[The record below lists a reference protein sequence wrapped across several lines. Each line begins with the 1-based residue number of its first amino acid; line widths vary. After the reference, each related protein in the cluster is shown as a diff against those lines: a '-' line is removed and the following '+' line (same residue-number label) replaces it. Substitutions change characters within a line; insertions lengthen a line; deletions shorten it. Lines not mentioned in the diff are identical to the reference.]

1 METPEIHTISI
12 LFTRYTDFVSRLLY
26 LVSGR
31 SYTHVSLSLDTDDTY
46 FYGFNTKG
54 FRKEY
59 QKKHKNR
66 TKENICYR
74 IDISDK
80 SYKKLKKILEE
91 FEKRKQKLSYN
102 WIGIFLCIIGIP
114 FVMKN
119 KFFCSQF
126 IAWALLTAGVIV
138 WKKNYSRY
146 LPSHIKKELDSTEI
160 VKEKIIN
167 AVPVASSKK

>member
-1 METPEIHTISI
+1 MEESKTHIISI
-12 LFTRYTDFVSRLLY
+12 LFTRYTDFVSKLLY

-31 SYTHVSLSLDTDDTY
+31 SYTHVSISLDTEDTY

-54 FRKEY
+54 FKKEY
-59 QKKHKNR
+59 PRKHRNR

-74 IDISDK
+74 IEISDK
-80 SYKKLKKILEE
+80 SYHKLKKILED

-114 FVMKN
+114 FTMKN

-126 IAWALLTAGVIV
+126 IAWALLAAGVIV

-146 LPSHIKKELDSTEI
+146 LPAHIKKELDNTEL
-160 VKEKIIN
+160 VKEKVFN
-167 AVPVASSKK
+167 AVPVATEK

>member
-1 METPEIHTISI
+1 
-12 LFTRYTDFVSRLLY
+12 
-26 LVSGR
+26 
-31 SYTHVSLSLDTDDTY
+31 
-46 FYGFNTKG
+46 
-54 FRKEY
+54 
-59 QKKHKNR
+59 
-66 TKENICYR
+66 
-74 IDISDK
+74 
-80 SYKKLKKILEE
+80 
-91 FEKRKQKLSYN
+91 
-102 WIGIFLCIIGIP
+102 LCIIGIP